1 MDFQDGAYMTAIIL
15 YDSKY
20 GNTEAIAKAICNGMK
35 EVGFDDVSA
44 KSGGAT
50 TPDELRIAEVWIF
63 GCPTQKGGTSGKYKK
78 LFKWMRKN
86 MVPDREGFAFE
97 TRLEGSEGGA
107 AAKIESVMKECGVEI
122 IHEPISFLVESTTG
136 PLVFGEID
144 RATTLGRK
152 IAGELRD

>member
-1 MDFQDGAYMTAIIL
+1 MTAIIL
-15 YDSKY
+15 YDSKF
-20 GNTEAIAKAICNGMK
+20 GNTEQIAKAICSGMK

-44 KSGGAT
+44 KSGGTT

-63 GCPTQKGGTSGKYKK
+63 GCPTQKGGTSGRYKK

-86 MVPDREGFAFE
+86 MVPDKIGFAFE

-107 AAKIESVMKECGVEI
+107 AAVIEAVMQECGVEI
-122 IHEPISFLVESTTG
+122 IHEPESFVVEGKTG
-136 PLVFGEID
+136 PLVYGEID
-144 RATTLGRK
+144 RAITLGRK

>member
-1 MDFQDGAYMTAIIL
+1 MRAIIL
-15 YDSKY
+15 YDSRF
-20 GNTEAIAKAICNGMK
+20 GNTKAIANAICSGMK

-44 KSGGAT
+44 KSGRET

-63 GCPTQKGGTSGKYKK
+63 GCPTQKGGSSGKYKK

-86 MVPDREGFAFE
+86 MLSDKMGFAFE
-97 TRLEGSEGGA
+97 TRLEDSGGGA
-107 AAKIESVMKECGVEI
+107 AVSIEAVMQECGVEI
-122 IHEPISFLVESTTG
+122 IHAPESFAVEGKTG